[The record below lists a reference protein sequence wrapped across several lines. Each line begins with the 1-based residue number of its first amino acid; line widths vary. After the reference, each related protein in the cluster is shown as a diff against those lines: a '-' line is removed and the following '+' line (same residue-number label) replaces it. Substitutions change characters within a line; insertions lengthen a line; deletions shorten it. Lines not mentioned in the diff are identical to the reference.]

1 MPRLIT
7 ATEVAELLGITRLQ
21 FLARRRRLEAEHDF
35 PAAVAGLPDRW
46 DPLAIEGWLASQRR
60 ASPPGPDP
68 AAEAEAVLI
77 SRARAMHAAAGRG
90 G

>member
-1 MPRLIT
+1 MPGLLT
-7 ATEVAELLGITRLQ
+7 ATQVADLLGLGRRS
-21 FLARRRRLEAEHDF
+21 FMARRRRLQAEHDF

-46 DPLAIEGWLASQRR
+46 DPLAIEAWLASQRP
-60 ASPPGPDP
+60 ATPPGPDA

-77 SRARAMHAAAGRG
+77 GRARAMHAAAGRG